1 MSEKKGAMKS
11 KNLIIITILTFAIIV
26 QGFQLRS
33 YRKLTES
40 AIKQAKEAIATS
52 NEFNSIADIYEK
64 RFNNCIK
71 RNISR
76 DRR

>member
-1 MSEKKGAMKS
+1 MKS

-40 AIKQAKEAIATS
+40 AIKQTKEAISTA
-52 NEFNSIADIYEK
+52 NELDSIAGVYEK

-71 RNISR
+71 RNIVR